1 MYDTM
6 GNAWE
11 PCADALDDHF
21 YVRSPIVDPICEG
34 STYTSRVQRGG
45 HYLSAQYECTSAERT
60 LGRMYP
66 NDHGASQGIR
76 LVAEPI
82 SADR

>member
-11 PCADALDDHF
+11 PCADALDVHF

-34 STYTSRVQRGG
+34 STYTSQVQRGG
-45 HYLSAQYECTSAERT
+45 HYLSAQYKCASAYRSYF
-60 LGRMYP
+60 GIGP
-66 NDHGASQGIR
+66 NDHGEYYGIR